1 MDQDDMN
8 HLSSGSSADFYLLS
22 MGQLQKINFFLIK
35 YCWHSFRVSR
45 MTGLQNEKKFSV
57 TEMSQ

>member
-1 MDQDDMN
+1 MDRDDMDN
-8 HLSSGSSADFYLLS
+8 LSRGSNADFYLLS
-22 MGQLQKINFFLIK
+22 MGQLQKIKFFKIK
-35 YCWHSFRVSR
+35 YSWHSFMVSR